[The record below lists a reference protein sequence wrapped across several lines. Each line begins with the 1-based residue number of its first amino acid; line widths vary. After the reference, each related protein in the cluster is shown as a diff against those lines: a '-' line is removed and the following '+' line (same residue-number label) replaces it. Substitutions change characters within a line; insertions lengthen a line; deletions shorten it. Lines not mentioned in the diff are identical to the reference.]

1 MQQYI
6 KKQSIN
12 CTALSLVS
20 CQTTVRQISD
30 IIRKTFKGFVRI
42 ACLDTSIWTS
52 KGEINGNIS
61 YKTHISNCVILCICI
76 MLMQLLSNIRFPEVK
91 TFIKVNTTH
100 WGRKTIINKNICL
113 LSIILL
119 LIFICTSS
127 LLSKSNFSNTGSNRQ
142 SRISQR
148 VYKPQREVC

>member
-6 KKQSIN
+6 KKQSID
-12 CTALSLVS
+12 CIALSLVS

-30 IIRKTFKGFVRI
+30 MIRKTFKGFVRLAI
-42 ACLDTSIWTS
+42 LDTSIWTS
-52 KGEINGNIS
+52 KGEINGSIS
-61 YKTHISNCVILCICI
+61 YKTHTSNCVILCICI

-119 LIFICTSS
+119 LIFICTASV
-127 LLSKSNFSNTGSNRQ
+127 LSKSNFSNTGSNRR